1 MMVSP
6 LLSNVSTSVASPLVA
21 AWSNSAV
28 MGSSWMFSSII
39 FSTYFTTE
47 FLKYE
52 EKGQTSK
59 IKELNNDFIVRQQEF
74 VNTQKLRLLQ
84 KQRHAISKNLSEAL
98 TSLSRPQLLTLYRFS
113 GSLLMGIFVHTN
125 VYAWK
130 QRLLDTIRYMPDF
143 ALSAIFLFVANYSNS
158 IALDRIGISLTYTS
172 KCIIPLITVLL
183 SLSVDGL
190 KALPCLPA
198 LLMLLPI
205 ATGVALT
212 SWSSPTFEKKGFIA
226 AMLSST
232 AQAALNV
239 SSKRALSHT
248 KISGLEAQR
257 SMASVA
263 FIIAIFMSL
272 QTSIKSKLKMNADG
286 DDTGVSTKNNIP
298 TSLPP
303 FSLSLAAAA
312 AYHYEYVLSF
322 IFLNLV
328 QPISYGTCDAVRR
341 LGIIVAGRAFFG
353 GEPFS
358 SLNYIGITLALLG
371 ATGYSIFSAR

>member
-74 VNTQKLRLLQ
+74 VNTQKMRLLQ

-198 LLMLLPI
+198 LLMLIPI

-248 KISGLEAQR
+248 KISGLDAQR

>member
-59 IKELNNDFIVRQQEF
+59 IKELNNDFTVRQQEF
-74 VNTQKLRLLQ
+74 VNTQKRRLLQ
-84 KQRHAISKNLSEAL
+84 KQRHAISKILSEAL

-125 VYAWK
+125 VFAWK

-198 LLMLLPI
+198 LLMLIPI

-248 KISGLEAQR
+248 KISGLDAQR

-286 DDTGVSTKNNIP
+286 DDTGVSTKNNVP

>member
-1 MMVSP
+1 MMASP
-6 LLSNVSTSVASPLVA
+6 LLSNVSTSIASPMVA

-28 MGSSWMFSSII
+28 MGSGWMFSSII

-52 EKGQTSK
+52 ENGQASK
-59 IKELNNDFIVRQQEF
+59 IKDLNNDFILRQHEF
-74 VNTQKLRLLQ
+74 MKTHKRPLLQ
-84 KQRHAISKNLSEAL
+84 KQRQAISEAL
-98 TSLSRPQLLTLYRFS
+98 KSLSRPQLLTLYRFS

-125 VYAWK
+125 VFAWK
-130 QRLLDTIRYMPDF
+130 QRLLDTIKYMPDF

-183 SLSVDGL
+183 SVSVDGL

-198 LLMLLPI
+198 LLMLIPI

-248 KISGLEAQR
+248 KISGLDAQR

-272 QTSIKSKLKMNADG
+272 QTSIKSKLKMITDG
-286 DDTGVSTKNNIP
+286 DDTEISTKSNVP
-298 TSLPP
+298 PSLPP

>member
-74 VNTQKLRLLQ
+74 VNTQKRRLLQ

-198 LLMLLPI
+198 LLMLIPI

-248 KISGLEAQR
+248 KISGLDAQR

-358 SLNYIGITLALLG
+358 SLNYVGITLALLG

>member
-1 MMVSP
+1 MVTP

-198 LLMLLPI
+198 LLMLIPI

-248 KISGLEAQR
+248 KISGLDAQR
-257 SMASVA
+257 SMASFA
-263 FIIAIFMSL
+263 FFIAIFMSL

>member
-6 LLSNVSTSVASPLVA
+6 LVSNVSTSMASPLVA
-21 AWSNSAV
+21 AWSNSAIT
-28 MGSSWMFSSII
+28 GSSWMFSSII
-39 FSTYFTTE
+39 FSTYLTTE
-47 FLKYE
+47 FLKHE
-52 EKGQTSK
+52 EKGQASK
-59 IKELNNDFIVRQQEF
+59 IKALNNDFIFKQQEF
-74 VNTQKLRLLQ
+74 MDTEKRSLLQ
-84 KQRHAISKNLSEAL
+84 KQRHALSKSVSEAL
-98 TSLSRPQLLTLYRFS
+98 KSLSRPQLLTLYRFS
-113 GSLLMGIFVHTN
+113 GSLLMGIFVHTD
-125 VYAWK
+125 VFAWK
-130 QRLLDTIRYMPDF
+130 QRLLDTIKYMPDF

-190 KALPCLPA
+190 QSLPCLPA
-198 LLMLLPI
+198 LLMLIPI

-239 SSKRALSHT
+239 SSKKALSRT
-248 KISGLEAQR
+248 KVSGLDAQR

-272 QTSIKSKLKMNADG
+272 QTSITSTLKMRANVG
-286 DDTGVSTKNNIP
+286 DTEVSKKSNGP
-298 TSLPP
+298 PSLPP

-328 QPISYGTCDAVRR
+328 QPVSYGTCDAVRR